1 MKIYVTAKAK
11 KKKEYIEHI
20 DSTHY
25 TVAVKEPPVN
35 GKANKAIIDSLTRY
49 FTISKSQIFFIS
61 GQTSNHK
68 TFEVPDYLENFEPP
82 LKQKKLW

>member
-1 MKIYVTAKAK
+1 MKIYIIAKPK
-11 KKKEYIEHI
+11 KKKEYIEQI

-25 TVAVKEPPVN
+25 TVAIKEPPIN
-35 GKANKAIIDSLTRY
+35 GKANKAIIDSLAGY

-68 TFEVPDYLENFEPP
+68 TFEVPDYLVNFEPP
-82 LKQKKLW
+82 LKQVMLF